1 MTEDKKRSG
10 DTQYS
15 LEELNQQFIS
25 NIKKKK
31 KKKHKGV
38 FGIGMLVLLAA
49 VVLIVAAVIFKIK
62 TQTQST
68 GGNTENVTAGDTAD
82 KTTETEAEAE
92 IYNESILS
100 EEEQEK
106 WASTGLDEDNIY
118 VELNSKIYLEESK
131 AYLRLINPI
140 YSTYYYSITIYPQ
153 GEEETILYQSEKIAP
168 GTILEAVMLTAEPS
182 EKQYAAVVKYY
193 VYDGEGNELGS
204 HPVNAEFTTEEQYK

>member
-1 MTEDKKRSG
+1 MTEEKKRPKNE
-10 DTQYS
+10 QYS
-15 LEELNQQFIS
+15 LEELNQQFAS
-25 NIKKKK
+25 NIKRKRKKK
-31 KKKHKGV
+31 QKRIPGV
-38 FGIGMLVLLAA
+38 LMLGFLAA
-49 VVLIVAAVIFKIK
+49 VVLIVILIVWKVTTGIQSAGGSTEDTAAAK
-62 TQTQST
+62 
-68 GGNTENVTAGDTAD
+68 NVTD
-82 KTTETEAEAE
+82 EAEAE
-92 IYNESILS
+92 VFNESVLS